1 MPVFVDS
8 GEGGVPPHLNYRK
21 SRNWSTTSH
30 ESVDSEETASGIQD
44 TFLDELT
51 FDMNQPMAAAV
62 SDEALKP
69 ESPAID
75 TESLQKFSI
84 SSDRNWDS
92 EFNLWGWG
100 EMENGWKFSVKK
112 KREREKKRE
121 ILKEKYIWQN
131 KNGNCFLIKCLDLK
145 NFKRKD
151 FSQKNDFVKKNFFFK
166 KDLINF
172 FKWNLFRSLFLCL
185 SCILS
190 LSILIWNFS
199 YNHGDK

>member
-92 EFNLWGWG
+92 EFNLWGG
-100 EMENGWKFSVKK
+100 GRWKMVGNFLLK
-112 KREREKKRE
+112 KREREKS
-121 ILKEKYIWQN
+121 KEKY
-131 KNGNCFLIKCLDLK
+131 
-145 NFKRKD
+145 
-151 FSQKNDFVKKNFFFK
+151 
-166 KDLINF
+166 
-172 FKWNLFRSLFLCL
+172 
-185 SCILS
+185 
-190 LSILIWNFS
+190 
-199 YNHGDK
+199 